1 MGSGPG
7 PEGPDTSS
15 LGEIGKSMGLSKEK
29 QKLVHRLRSPRS
41 RAREG
46 LFLVEGV
53 KAAKEF
59 LTATRPLEIRFAVVS
74 PRLREISG
82 GPELEGMLYERGVRV
97 EEGEDRELRTLS
109 DTERTQGILLVMRE
123 PVGVWPPG
131 EGPDRPRLLLLDGIQ
146 DPGNVGTLVRLA
158 RAFDLDGVLA
168 LEGTS
173 DPWSPK
179 AVRSAAGASA
189 HIPVAGISWP
199 EARDWLSDRDVPILV
214 ADAGGRDVR
223 GFHPALGWALVLGN
237 EGSGVRREIRE
248 GAQALLAIRMAEGVD
263 SLNVATAGAILLFAL
278 GSISGHHG
286 RS

>member
-1 MGSGPG
+1 
-7 PEGPDTSS
+7 
-15 LGEIGKSMGLSKEK
+15 MGLSKET

-53 KAAKEF
+53 RAAREF
-59 LTATRPLEIRFAVVS
+59 LTAAPRLEIRFALVS

-82 GPELEGMLYERGVRV
+82 GPELEGLLHERGVRV
-97 EEGEDRELRTLS
+97 DEGDDRELKTLS
-109 DTERTQGILLVMRE
+109 DTEQSQGLLLVMKE
-123 PVGVWPPG
+123 PVRVWPPG

-158 RAFDLDGVLA
+158 RAFGLNGVLA

-179 AVRSAAGASA
+179 AVRGAAGASA
-189 HIPVAGISWP
+189 HIPVARISWA
-199 EARDWLSDRDVPILV
+199 EARDWLSDRGVPVLV
-214 ADAGGRDVR
+214 AEAGGMDVR
-223 GFHPALGWALVLGN
+223 GFHTAPGWALVLGN
-237 EGSGVRREIRE
+237 EGAGVRPEIRE
-248 GAQALLAIRMAEGVD
+248 GAQELLAIRMAEGVD
-263 SLNVATAGAILLFAL
+263 SLNVAAAGAILLFAL